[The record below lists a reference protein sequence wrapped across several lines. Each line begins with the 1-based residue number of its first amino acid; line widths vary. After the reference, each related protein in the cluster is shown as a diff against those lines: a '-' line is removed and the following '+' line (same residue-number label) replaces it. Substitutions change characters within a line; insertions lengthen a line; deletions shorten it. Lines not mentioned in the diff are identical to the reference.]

1 MPYPK
6 CRIRKNA
13 IFTHEMKRG
22 NVSHYIRPSFWIFLL
37 IAILLWYG
45 DKLGERYT
53 TEIVLPIEVRNDFS
67 SKLWIE
73 QPLGEVNCRVEGIG
87 GKLLAYK
94 MRMGERAAVPMS
106 QLTLIPVRGTERKF
120 RVDKSSLTGA
130 LAAAVKDLRIHEIL
144 DTALTISVSPV
155 EIRRMPV
162 ESRIEVGTA
171 RQYMLVDG
179 VVFTPDS
186 VNVRGPKVVLDS
198 MEAVFTKPKRYKDLT
213 ASVAGRIELEQRDG
227 VLLSDRLAD
236 YRAEVVPF
244 TQHTLELPVRVEHL
258 PEGLQ
263 AVIVPS
269 RVTVVVNVPLRD
281 YERIREE
288 RLHACVDYETAKAA
302 RSGKCAVRIDSLPA
316 GTEVMRVVPQFV
328 EPFFTKR

>member
-1 MPYPK
+1 
-6 CRIRKNA
+6 
-13 IFTHEMKRG
+13 MKREKI
-22 NVSHYIRPSFWIFLL
+22 SHYIKPSFWVFLL
-37 IAILLWYG
+37 IAALLWYG
-45 DKLGERYT
+45 DKLGGRYT
-53 TEIVLPIEVRNDFS
+53 TEVVVPIEVRNDFS

-87 GKLLAYK
+87 GKLMAYK
-94 MRMGERAAVPMS
+94 LKMGDRAVIPMS
-106 QLTLIPVRGTERKF
+106 QLTLVPVRGQERKF

-162 ESRIEVGTA
+162 RSRIELGTA

-179 VVFTPDS
+179 IVFDPDS
-186 VNVRGPKVVLDS
+186 VAVRGPRVVLDS
-198 MEAVFTKPKRYKDLT
+198 MEVVFTRQRKYKDLK
-213 ASVAGRIELEQRDG
+213 ASVAGRIDLEQPYG
-227 VLLSDRLAD
+227 VLLSDRQVD

-244 TQHTLELPVRVEHL
+244 TQHTLELPVRVDNM
-258 PEGLQ
+258 PEGMQ
-263 AVIVPS
+263 ATIVPS

-288 RLHACVDYETAKAA
+288 RLHACVDYNLVRGEK
-302 RSGKCAVRIDSLPA
+302 SGKYAVRIDSLPA
-316 GTEVMRVVPQFV
+316 GTEVMRVEPQFV
-328 EPFFTKR
+328 EPFFTLR